1 VAEPPVAP
9 LSVAPLP
16 VALYVVATPIGN
28 LGDLSARARD
38 VLAAADVVAAEDTRR
53 TRTLMIAVG
62 RPDAPIRRLDE
73 HATEPQIEALAEELS
88 AGRSVAVVSD
98 AGTPSV
104 SDPGPAIVRAARAR
118 GVRVVPIPGP
128 SAVVTALSA
137 SGYSAS
143 TFSFLGFLPR
153 SGPLRTRAL
162 ARVQGCE
169 DAVVFFEAPPRMSET
184 LRDLGRIQPARRAF
198 VARELTK
205 LHEEHLEGTLE
216 ELARSEATREWIGEL
231 TVVLAPFAAP
241 TEALAEP
248 EVVALVDAALARGDR
263 PKDLAERLALD
274 TGWSKRDLYQLAL
287 TRRAR

>member
-1 VAEPPVAP
+1 MAEPPVAP
-9 LSVAPLP
+9 LPVAPLP

-62 RPDAPIRRLDE
+62 RSDAPIRRLDE
-73 HATEPQIEALAEELS
+73 HATEPQIEALAKELA

-143 TFSFLGFLPR
+143 AFSFLGFLPR
-153 SGPLRTRAL
+153 GGPQRTQAL
-162 ARVQGCE
+162 GRVQASE
-169 DAVVFFEAPPRMSET
+169 DAVVFFEASPRMKET
-184 LRDLGRIQPARRAF
+184 LDDLARMQPARRAF

-216 ELARSEATREWIGEL
+216 ELARSEASRAWIGEL

-241 TEALAEP
+241 DDALGES
-248 EVVALVDAALARGDR
+248 EVLALVDAALARGDR

-287 TRRAR
+287 KRRGR

>member
-1 VAEPPVAP
+1 VAELEREAGP
-9 LSVAPLP
+9 VAPLP

-28 LGDLSARARD
+28 LGDLSLRARE
-38 VLAAADVVAAEDTRR
+38 VLARVDLVAAEDTRR

-73 HATEPQIEALAEELS
+73 HASEAQIDALAEELA

-118 GVRVVPIPGP
+118 GVRVVPLPGP

-137 SGYSAS
+137 SGYAASA
-143 TFSFLGFLPR
+143 FSFLGFLPR
-153 SGPLRTRAL
+153 GGPQRTQAL
-162 ARVQGCE
+162 ARVQASE
-169 DAVVFFEAPPRMSET
+169 DAVVFFEAPPRVTET
-184 LRDLGRIQPARRAF
+184 LQDLARMQPSRRAF

-216 ELARSEATREWIGEL
+216 ELAAGAASREWLGEL
-231 TVVLAPFAAP
+231 TVVLAPFEAP
-241 TEALAEP
+241 AVAESEA
-248 EVVALVDAALARGDR
+248 EVVAKVDAALARGDR

-287 TRRAR
+287 TRRGR